1 MDEENRRFILQYSDY
16 CDDGWMETTTAS
28 DPAESAFLRTGTY
41 VVLFVAVGTL
51 VPVWLHHRVHGVFDL
66 EQAALAFFLWLN
78 VLIALWELCLFARI
92 DLIYE
97 QHLRF
102 VAEYRGRE
110 LDRVI
115 ALFTAPLP
123 LAKVFSSATWA
134 EIWSSYSI
142 FDESYADR
150 RSFGFFIDVG
160 NGFTTLLP
168 SVLVLYGMTYE
179 LMPARVLGVIG
190 VVLFYQMLYGTVVYF
205 ASFVMNRRYVGHS
218 PMNLAIFVGISNGL
232 WLLFPIYGIVV
243 SASLIASNDYSIF
256 W

>member
-1 MDEENRRFILQYSDY
+1 MIEH
-16 CDDGWMETTTAS
+16 A
-28 DPAESAFLRTGTY
+28 AESAPANRALLRVGTY
-41 VVLFVAVGTL
+41 IVLFVVIGTL
-51 VPVWLHHRVHGVFDL
+51 VPVWLHHRVHGVFNVA
-66 EQAALAFFLWLN
+66 QSALAFFLWLN

-92 DLIYE
+92 DLIHE

-102 VAEYRGRE
+102 VKEYRGRE

-115 ALFTAPLP
+115 ELFTAPLP
-123 LAKVFSSATWA
+123 LAKVLSPTTWA

-150 RSFGFFIDVG
+150 RSFGFFVDIG

-190 VVLFYQMLYGTVVYF
+190 IVLCYQMLYGTVVYF
-205 ASFVMNRRYVGHS
+205 ASFVMNRRYEGHS
-218 PMNLAIFVGISNGL
+218 AMNLAIFVGISNGL
-232 WLLFPIYGIVV
+232 WLFSPIYGIVV
-243 SASLIASNDYSIF
+243 YASLVASNDYSIF